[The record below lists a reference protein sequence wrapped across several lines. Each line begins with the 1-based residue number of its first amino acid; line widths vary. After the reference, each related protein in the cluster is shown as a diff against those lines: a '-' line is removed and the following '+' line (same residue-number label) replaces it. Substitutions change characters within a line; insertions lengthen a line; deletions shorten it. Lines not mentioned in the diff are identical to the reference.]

1 MALQVADLEDAS
13 EESGLVIRQNGEEE
27 VLRVKRM
34 DAKATDQVLTRLL
47 DGLQQHVRSDAE
59 QVVPDLLI
67 DVAVFL
73 LVEKHA
79 VHGRHLRSEERILKA
94 GEPVVNTN
102 QLHKSVSPHRVN
114 RLRADAL
121 RLLRRI
127 LDGRGVH
134 RIRVCLMKSF

>member
-34 DAKATDQVLTRLL
+34 DAKATDQVLQRLL

-79 VHGRHLRSEERILKA
+79 TSSFRRENPQSGR
-94 GEPVVNTN
+94 T
-102 QLHKSVSPHRVN
+102 
-114 RLRADAL
+114 
-121 RLLRRI
+121 
-127 LDGRGVH
+127 GRQYE
-134 RIRVCLMKSF
+134 SAP